1 LVGGVVGRGILI
13 SLAKGMFA
21 VEGVGLFS
29 PSMTKESRVWHRS
42 NLEISNIV
50 EEAQEQPGN

>member
-1 LVGGVVGRGILI
+1 VVGRGILI